1 MSVEKKRNS
10 TTIGLSVLCVILAVL
25 LILMAFDYIPTIHG
39 TNNAYLINVSLGAA
53 DEGNGV
59 LHIQGY
65 VVNGGGSTA
74 YNTQLHV
81 VAYYVSGAKAID
93 TMVQLGTGTIPS
105 KDSVQ
110 IDTTVDYSNSG
121 IGVAAATAMLTPQWT
136 T

>member
-1 MSVEKKRNS
+1 MSEKKKRNS
-10 TTIGLSVLCVILAVL
+10 ATIGLGVLCVVLAVL
-25 LILMAFDYIPTIHG
+25 LILMTLDYIPTIHG

-65 VVNGGGSTA
+65 IVNGGGSTA

-93 TMVQLGTGTIPS
+93 TLVTIGSGTIVS
-105 KDSVQ
+105 RNSVQ
-110 IDTTVDYSNSG
+110 IDTTVNYSNSG
-121 IGVAAATAMLTPQWT
+121 VGIAAATATLTPEWT